1 MSGPARGELLAV
13 ASVLLSVALA
23 TLAFYP
29 SPSPALL
36 ASAAGTLIAYAA
48 AAYAP
53 GGRLGAVLLA
63 LTIALA
69 AAAAAP
75 FPPSS
80 FLLQMAMAAALAL
93 AARTRGGAIA
103 LASVVAFSTNQ
114 PALPIVAAAA
124 SIVASWRTRRA
135 HELLLPSGYLAAS
148 LAGFL
153 GYPMTSA
160 LLSLAASAAA
170 AAYLG
175 RGLSTC
181 PFRTDRTMYTI
192 GLAAISAL
200 ALASPLLPPAIA
212 AAMSA
217 GSLYVLASGLLAPAQ
232 RDRPKGV

>member
-53 GGRLGAVLLA
+53 GGRLGTVLLA

-69 AAAAAP
+69 AAAAAL
-75 FPPSS
+75 PPSS
-80 FLLQMAMAAALAL
+80 FLLQMAIAAALAL

-124 SIVASWRTRRA
+124 SIVASWRARRA

-181 PFRTDRTMYTI
+181 PFRTDRTMYSI

>member
-1 MSGPARGELLAV
+1 
-13 ASVLLSVALA
+13 
-23 TLAFYP
+23 
-29 SPSPALL
+29 
-36 ASAAGTLIAYAA
+36 
-48 AAYAP
+48 
-53 GGRLGAVLLA
+53 
-63 LTIALA
+63 
-69 AAAAAP
+69 
-75 FPPSS
+75 
-80 FLLQMAMAAALAL
+80 MAMAAALAL

-200 ALASPLLPPAIA
+200 ALASPCCRRPSRPRCRQARSTCWPRACSPRPSGIVRKAFNARRRRAPPWARTI
-212 AAMSA
+212 SR
-217 GSLYVLASGLLAPAQ
+217 S
-232 RDRPKGV
+232 R